1 MQGAYFP
8 APALCEGCPRSARTL
23 AEAVAGW
30 SVQRAEAEG
39 KVMLRGALSL
49 VLSLCIQR
57 KNNKTEKDCFLSILK
72 IESKQS
78 FPNIIAWSKERTIN

>member
-1 MQGAYFP
+1 MQDADFP
-8 APALCEGCPRSARTL
+8 APVLCEGCPRSARTL
-23 AEAVAGW
+23 AEAVAGR

-57 KNNKTEKDCFLSILK
+57 KNNKIEKDCLYQFSKYKISNRSPTFLID
-72 IESKQS
+72 
-78 FPNIIAWSKERTIN
+78 P